1 MGRQFRANK
10 AKEAQQVS
18 KYTNYGK
25 LLSLKKYF
33 VKSSTINTLL

>member
-10 AKEAQQVS
+10 AKEAQLSASIQ
-18 KYTNYGK
+18 NYGK

-33 VKSSTINTLL
+33 VKSSIQ